1 MGGFFVAL
9 LEKTSLCPWE
19 STKHLEVRGDED
31 VGNEEAATENKRP
44 TKGPPRKKPRFTGF
58 REDPFVYM
66 DEDDPL
72 FPKLKEYYDLSLPS
86 SLFLTRCQDKSKK
99 NNLYFTNSLVKDV
112 GVNNHERIKIINT
125 GVKAFARCENKGS
138 TNEFRLAQEGAL
150 NTIPFIKKRKIFPS
164 KDDLEILLVNSDI
177 DKPPDI
183 SGFSDEFQ
191 NQIKQLETG
200 SVAMIY
206 EKKMEEE
213 GKFKVEVVGWKG
225 KSSLRAYVPR
235 NERLHYLRLI
245 GGDTSK
251 FEVNKFV
258 ERKERQL
265 DGVRSEDWN
274 TALGETVGNGKLL
287 GKVENKSVK
296 EEELMDPFSVINKNE
311 NGCGP

>member
-1 MGGFFVAL
+1 M
-9 LEKTSLCPWE
+9 
-19 STKHLEVRGDED
+19 
-31 VGNEEAATENKRP
+31 
-44 TKGPPRKKPRFTGF
+44 
-58 REDPFVYM
+58 
-66 DEDDPL
+66 
-72 FPKLKEYYDLSLPS
+72 
-86 SLFLTRCQDKSKK
+86 
-99 NNLYFTNSLVKDV
+99 
-112 GVNNHERIKIINT
+112 
-125 GVKAFARCENKGS
+125 
-138 TNEFRLAQEGAL
+138 
-150 NTIPFIKKRKIFPS
+150 
-164 KDDLEILLVNSDI
+164 LVNSDI

-206 EKKMEEE
+206 EKKMKEE

-274 TALGETVGNGKLL
+274 TAQGETVGNGKLL

-296 EEELMDPFSVINKNE
+296 EEELMDPFSVMNKN
-311 NGCGP
+311 